1 MSTRSTSV
9 SSLESQSVDYSSPT
23 DSSDFGDMEEPL
35 ISGLHHVNLLV
46 PPNTLHL
53 ARGFYTGT
61 LGLQPAAVPASCKA
75 HLAWFDISSSG
86 QQIHITSQH
95 HLNQAQMKAQTESP
109 RHPCF
114 KISTKGK
121 LDRLQSMIWEL
132 YERGGDGAP
141 VYCDEPQ
148 KDDTDDDLQG
158 PSGFPR
164 RFFARDYA
172 GNRLE
177 FSL

>member
-1 MSTRSTSV
+1 MTTITTSTSLPV
-9 SSLESQSVDYSSPT
+9 Q
-23 DSSDFGDMEEPL
+23 EEFF

-46 PPNTLHL
+46 PPHTLHL
-53 ARGFYTGT
+53 AQTFYADV
-61 LGLQPAAVPASCKA
+61 LGLKPAIVPSCAKA
-75 HLAWFDISSSG
+75 HLAWFNIGNSG

-95 HLNQAQMKAQTESP
+95 YLSQAQMKAQAESP

-114 KISTKGK
+114 KIPTEEK
-121 LDRLQSMIWEL
+121 LDMLQRVIWRL
-132 YERGGDGAP
+132 YEVGGEGAP
-141 VYCDEPQ
+141 VYCDEVGE
-148 KDDTDDDLQG
+148 DNAGQG
-158 PSGFPR
+158 AAGEFPK